1 MYYFSIYNVFL
12 YIIKLRIYYKIASCV
27 FTVEENG
34 RVFGRRKVDVIQDNF
49 LISVQ
54 SNLNFIKCWLMNTLR
69 NAYRNSAS
77 HS

>member
-1 MYYFSIYNVFL
+1 MYYFSIYNVSL

-34 RVFGRRKVDVIQDNF
+34 RVFGRRKVDVIQGNF

-54 SNLNFIKCWLMNTLR
+54 RNLNLIKCWLLNTLK